1 MNFVCPTCGQSLTR
15 GADDLLCG
23 TCNERFPVRHGVP
36 ILIAGTRIE
45 RRSEGPA
52 HGFSGSI
59 AAIAGEANQA
69 QLDALDE
76 AFRLKFTFSNPVI
89 QSESAQFLERLRSS
103 GVAVIDPYPLP
114 AAAPRPAAADR
125 TGSVGISIRI
135 VTFPQFAAPNEVVSF
150 NVQVSNTG
158 TRRLSS
164 AGERPVQLCCRLVP
178 DGGDVATD
186 KRTPLLIDLE
196 PGRTITQAMV
206 LEAPPDTGRIAR
218 YRVSI
223 RAVLGNE
230 EWLPEAATTHLVV
243 TYGRSPERGVW
254 ETGTRQ
260 RSYNEDHRWAVDLL
274 QSWLADLGRE
284 PQAIVEIGGN
294 CRPSTVPLGKP
305 MANVD
310 VDPFGLMTSAILFNR
325 EPVTHVVADGTRL
338 PFADHSLDA
347 ITMFATFHHF
357 PDPVGFLSHLRTKL
371 KPDGMLFLMC
381 EPTGHPFRDTVGE
394 GYLRE
399 LSHGAY
405 EQSFQPWEYMDF
417 LNRSGFI
424 AQRALLDVGS
434 AKIAARPFGY
444 RAA

>member
-1 MNFVCPTCGQSLTR
+1 MNFVCPTCGQPLAR
-15 GADDLLCG
+15 GDDDLLCG

-36 ILIAGTRIE
+36 VLIAGTRVE

-52 HGFSGSI
+52 QGFAGSI
-59 AAIAGEANQA
+59 AAIASEAGQA
-69 QLDALDE
+69 QLEALEE
-76 AFRLKFTFSNPVI
+76 AFRLKFAFPNPVI
-89 QSESAQFLERLRSS
+89 QSESAQFLDRLRSS
-103 GVAVIDPYPLP
+103 GVAVTDPYPQP
-114 AAAPRPAAADR
+114 AAAQPAGAADR
-125 TGSVGISIRI
+125 QGSVRMSVRI
-135 VTFPQFAAPNEVVSF
+135 VTFPQFAAPSEFVSF
-150 NVQVSNTG
+150 NVQLSNTG
-158 TRRLSS
+158 TARLSS
-164 AGERPVQLCCRLVP
+164 AGPRPLQLCCQLMSER
-178 DGGDVATD
+178 GDVVTER
-186 KRTPLLIDLE
+186 RTPLLIDLD

-206 LEAPPDTGRIAR
+206 LEAPPDTGHVAR
-218 YRVSI
+218 YRASI
-223 RAVLGNE
+223 RAILGNE
-230 EWLPEAATTHLVV
+230 EWLPEAASTHLVV
-243 TYGRSPERGVW
+243 TYGRSPEHAVW

-260 RSYNEDHRWAVDLL
+260 RSYGEDHHWAVELL

-310 VDPFGLMTSAILFNR
+310 VDPFGLMTAAILFNR

-357 PDPVGFLSHLRTKL
+357 PDPVGLLSHLRSKL

-381 EPTGHPFRDTVGE
+381 EPTGHPFRDTVAE

-417 LNRSGFI
+417 LNRSGFV